1 MPQAPSPARTRGKP
15 GLMELANDGTLFLD
29 EIGEMSPYL
38 QAKLLRFST
47 KAAFGGSVVTVR

>member
-1 MPQAPSPARTRGKP
+1 
-15 GLMELANDGTLFLD
+15 MELANQGTVFLD

-47 KAAFGGSVVTVR
+47 TAASAGSAATAR